1 MELEK
6 IPKNKFKAQAL
17 EIMRRVENTGK
28 PIVITSNGQPTLKI
42 IRFEPKTPMDVVKE
56 LQGSV
61 EILGDIVEPVG
72 EDDWE
77 VLK

>member
-17 EIMRRVENTGK
+17 EIMRRIENTGK
-28 PIVITSNGQPTLKI
+28 PVVITSNGQPSLKI

-61 EILGDIVEPVG
+61 EILGDIVKPVG

>member
-6 IPKNKFKAQAL
+6 IPRNKFKAQAL